1 MTRPL
6 GVSNLAWPPG
16 ALDEALALLAAQGCA
31 AVEIA
36 PFAVFGRWDNL
47 DEPATRLRAR
57 IESHGLACTAM
68 QGLLFGAGDMAL
80 FGSQAQRANLEIH
93 LERVAN
99 LAALLGARACVF
111 GAPRQR
117 DPGDL
122 APTAAWD
129 IALAALRRIGPAFHA
144 AGSSLAFEANAAR
157 YACRF
162 VTTTAEAAR
171 LVEQAATPGI
181 GLQIDTGTLF
191 LEAEDPA
198 ILRQIAPLAVHA
210 HVSEP
215 DLQAVGA
222 HGLDHAP
229 IARAL
234 RDSGYAG
241 SVSIEMKTFN
251 PWAPAVAHAIAFV
264 RHAYA

>member
-1 MTRPL
+1 MKGPF
-6 GVSNLAWPPG
+6 GVSNFAWPPG
-16 ALDEALALLAAQGCA
+16 ALDEALALLAAQGCT

-36 PFAVFGRWDNL
+36 PWAVFGRWDDI
-47 DEPATRLRAR
+47 DEDAIRLRSR
-57 IESHGLACTAM
+57 IESHGLVCAAM
-68 QGLLFGAGDMAL
+68 QSLLFGAGDMAL
-80 FGSQAQRANLEIH
+80 FGSAAQRAGLEAH
-93 LERVAN
+93 LERVAR
-99 LAALLGARACVF
+99 LAGLLGARACVF
-111 GAPRQR
+111 GAPKQR

-122 APTAAWD
+122 APAVAWD
-129 IALAALRRIGPAFHA
+129 IALAALRRIGPAFAA
-144 AGSSLAFEANAAR
+144 AGSALAFEANAAR

-198 ILRQIAPLAVHA
+198 ILRRVAPIAVHA

-215 DLQAVGA
+215 DLQEVGA
-222 HGLDHAP
+222 HGLDHQP
-229 IARAL
+229 IAQAL

-241 SVSIEMKTFN
+241 SVSIEMKAVDA
-251 PWAPAVAHAIAFV
+251 WAPAVTHAIGFV
-264 RHAYA
+264 RRVYA